1 MKRKLA
7 WFGAIISALYL
18 LTAGPIPDPIPFI
31 DEGLALAVL
40 LKCASYLGYDL
51 LKWLPF
57 LAKKKNSEP
66 APKRKDHKQAKQED
80 KDITIDV

>member
-7 WFGAIISALYL
+7 WSGVVLSTLYL
-18 LTAGPIPDPIPFI
+18 LTAGPMPDPIPFI
-31 DEGLALAVL
+31 DEGLAVALL

-57 LAKKKNSEP
+57 LAKKKNS
-66 APKRKDHKQAKQED
+66 ATSSKHRED
-80 KDITIDV
+80 KDVTIDV